1 LLIADCSCTIG
12 GHSSWQQNYTE
23 WATACR
29 YNVTLESGKFEVIKD
44 SIAHLADDRL
54 LQVLLI
60 VFAFGA
66 FIAGAVGFA
75 TPVAVAATMLTRLGF
90 TPLYAAAICLLA
102 NAASVSQLHA
112 EAQPDTHLRPS
123 ARCLHSPVLGTV
135 DPAHATDGP

>member
-1 LLIADCSCTIG
+1 MR
-12 GHSSWQQNYTE
+12 QQNYTE

-54 LQVLLI
+54 QVLPI
-60 VFAFGA
+60 AFAFGA
-66 FIAGAVGFA
+66 FIEGAVGFA
-75 TPVAVAATMLTRLGF
+75 TPDAVAATMLTRLGF

-112 EAQPDTHLRPS
+112 EAQPDTRLRPS